1 MNFGPRTLTVGL
13 AAFTVAGAVASLVVV
28 ALAAHRRAGSPAA
41 RARHL
46 AWLRLLPATVA
57 IAAAVTVVAAF
68 LLFEP
73 RRPQEY
79 LGWSVQALAGLGFA
93 VLATAAWR
101 SAKLAAATRRLTRAW
116 RAAAEPVALDGISV
130 PALAV
135 TAPFPIV
142 AVLGLRRPTLVIAR
156 SVLAA
161 CTPDELRAIL
171 AHEQGHIDR
180 RDNLRRLLLAVSP
193 DVVAWLPASD
203 WLFAE
208 WSSAA
213 EEAADDDAAR
223 AGAAGRLHLASALV
237 KVARL
242 ATGHA
247 AADVMPASTLYCGHN
262 LDGRVRRLLEPPCA
276 GAGAGAGDRPPLT
289 RIVATLAAAAV
300 VATVAL
306 QGLHAV
312 IETAIR
318 TLP

>member
-1 MNFGPRTLTVGL
+1 M
-13 AAFTVAGAVASLVVV
+13 
-28 ALAAHRRAGSPAA
+28 
-41 RARHL
+41 
-46 AWLRLLPATVA
+46 
-57 IAAAVTVVAAF
+57 
-68 LLFEP
+68 
-73 RRPQEY
+73 
-79 LGWSVQALAGLGFA
+79 
-93 VLATAAWR
+93 
-101 SAKLAAATRRLTRAW
+101 
-116 RAAAEPVALDGISV
+116 

-203 WLFAE
+203 RLFAE

-223 AGAAGRLHLASALV
+223 AGAAGRLHLASALM

-247 AADVMPASTLYCGHN
+247 AADVMPASALYCGHN

-276 GAGAGAGDRPPLT
+276 ASRGAGDRPPLT
-289 RIVATLAAAAV
+289 RIAQPSPPRPSSPPWRCKASTRSLRQRYGHFRRHLFYWSNDLPHEDQTAPSAV
-300 VATVAL
+300 YRAL
-306 QGLHAV
+306 PNRS
-312 IETAIR
+312 IDR
-318 TLP
+318 